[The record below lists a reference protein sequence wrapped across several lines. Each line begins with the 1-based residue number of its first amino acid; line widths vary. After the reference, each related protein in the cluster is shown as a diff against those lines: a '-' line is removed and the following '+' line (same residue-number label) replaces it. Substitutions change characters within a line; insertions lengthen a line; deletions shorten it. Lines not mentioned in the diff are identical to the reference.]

1 MNEEILREN
10 KSQSTILTWPTAGQC
25 SVVSQALEL
34 DVHQI
39 IPYLIQHT
47 FANWLAKI
55 RGTGYKHETTLV
67 PRIHQVH
74 VTLGDGPINS

>member
-1 MNEEILREN
+1 MAHCRTVQCGF
-10 KSQSTILTWPTAGQC
+10 SSTGAGC
-25 SVVSQALEL
+25 ASV
-34 DVHQI
+34 

-47 FANWLAKI
+47 FANWLAKDQ
-55 RGTGYKHETTLV
+55 GTGYKHETTLV